1 MLFAPISFT
10 TIEGPGNIV
19 FLGDNEYP
27 RIDYIVFLFDFGCGV
42 ELGDRDGFFVL
53 LFFIGFILKHILNI
67 TSLDKRE
74 PTTNL

>member
-1 MLFAPISFT
+1 MLFAPISFAS
-10 TIEGPGNIV
+10 IKGSGDIV
-19 FLGDNEYP
+19 LFGDNEYP

-53 LFFIGFILKHILNI
+53 LFFIGLILKHILNI